1 MQNISRKPNVGS
13 LKISEEVLATIA
25 SFAAKEVPGVAAMAL
40 SSPASIKNFLVKSS
54 PSSKSVKIELN
65 DDVAIIDVYV
75 NLKYG
80 AKIPETSEAIQT
92 SVKES
97 VQNMTGITVS
107 RVNIHVEGITF
118 EDTQAAQ

>member
-25 SFAAKEVPGVAAMAL
+25 SFAAKEVSGVASMAL
-40 SSPASIKNFLVKSS
+40 SNPASIKNFLVKSS

-65 DDVAIIDVYV
+65 DDVAVIDVYV

-107 RVNIHVEGITF
+107 SKYSC
-118 EDTQAAQ
+118 